1 MKFVAISDT
10 HCRQRVLKLPKADA
24 IIHAGDISYKGKE
37 VEVIDFFDWFS
48 SLPYTNKICIAGN
61 HDFFFEKEKQEI
73 IKKRIPGNVIYLQ
86 DSGVEI
92 EGIKI
97 WGSPVTPWF
106 FNWAFNRKRGL
117 QLLNHW
123 KLIPPDTDVL
133 ITHGP
138 PYGIL
143 DNIINET
150 NAGCVDLLKTVQQ
163 LKPKVHV
170 FGHIHESYGQVKRN
184 GVHYINASLL
194 NESYELVNKPILFDV
209 INSGNVK

>member
-1 MKFVAISDT
+1 MKFLAISDT
-10 HCRQRVLKLPKADA
+10 HCRHRVLKLPKADT
-24 IIHAGDISYKGKE
+24 IIHAGDMSYKGKE
-37 VEVIDFFDWFS
+37 EEIIDFFDWFS
-48 SLPYTNKICIAGN
+48 NLSFRYKICIAGN
-61 HDFFFEKEKQEI
+61 HDFFFEREKQDL
-73 IKKRIPGNVIYLQ
+73 IKKRIPANVYYLQ

-106 FNWAFNRKRGL
+106 FNWAFNCRRGPS
-117 QLLNHW
+117 LLHHW
-123 KLIPPDTDVL
+123 RMVPADTDLL

-143 DNIINET
+143 DNIVNEN
-150 NAGCVDLLKTVQQ
+150 NAGCIDLLRTVQQ
-163 LKPKVHV
+163 IKPKVHV

-184 GVHYINASLL
+184 GTHFINASLL

-209 INSGNVK
+209 ISNQIVK